1 MPMFDFH
8 CPKCQ
13 YLFEELVFG
22 DEVPSCPQCGESRT
36 ERRVSRQA
44 RKKRGPFPSRSA
56 LFIPPCAV
64 PGIHHAEGT
73 AGGAVP
79 APHVLPGGRTGRRS
93 ENVPVIPL

>member
-36 ERRVSRQA
+36 ERRVSAPSPQKTGA
-44 RKKRGPFPSRSA
+44 FPFKIGPVHPAMRGPRHSS
-56 LFIPPCAV
+56 
-64 PGIHHAEGT
+64 GGKDGT
-73 AGGAVP
+73 
-79 APHVLPGGRTGRRS
+79 
-93 ENVPVIPL
+93 PL